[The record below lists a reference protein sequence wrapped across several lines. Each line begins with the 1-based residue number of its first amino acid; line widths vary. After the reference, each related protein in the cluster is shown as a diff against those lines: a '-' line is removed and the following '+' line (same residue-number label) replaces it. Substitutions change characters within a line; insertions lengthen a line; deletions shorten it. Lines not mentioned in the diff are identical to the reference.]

1 MTPAT
6 GRCSGF
12 GTGRLKAPV
21 VHFRVALGRQRHIM
35 RRSEAV
41 LLKLATQSGAGA
53 AEPSG
58 TRATSGTPCR
68 PTLAGR
74 VPGGG
79 YDGSRATLVRSG
91 DRCG

>member
-6 GRCSGF
+6 GRFSGF
-12 GTGRLKAPV
+12 GTGRLKAPD
-21 VHFRVALGRQRHIM
+21 VHFLVPRGRRRHIM

-58 TRATSGTPCR
+58 TRVTSGTPCR

-79 YDGSRATLVRSG
+79 HDGPRAMLLRIG